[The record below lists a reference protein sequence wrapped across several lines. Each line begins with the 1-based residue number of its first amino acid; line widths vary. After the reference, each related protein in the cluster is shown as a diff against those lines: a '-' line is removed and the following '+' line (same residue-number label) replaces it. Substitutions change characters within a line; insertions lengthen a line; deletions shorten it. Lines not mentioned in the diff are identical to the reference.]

1 MNIHLPDI
9 YVGLGSNLGDS
20 KEEIRRAF
28 GFLKGLGV
36 SAWAESSLWISSPV
50 GCPEGSGDFHNAAAG
65 MRLEREMAPERLL
78 DLLQEYERQRGRVGG
93 AVRNSPRK
101 IDLDILYFR
110 GERRNDSRLVI
121 PHPQAVLRRF
131 VMEPLAEIA
140 PELRLEAGGETAER
154 IAALLREEQA
164 EQRVERLV

>member
-1 MNIHLPDI
+1 MEKHLPDI

-20 KEEIRRAF
+20 KEEIRRAL
-28 GFLKGLGV
+28 GFLKGLGT

-65 MRLEREMAPERLL
+65 LRLGSEIDAERLL
-78 DLLQEYERQRGRVGG
+78 ELLQEYERQRGRVGG
-93 AVRNSPRK
+93 VPRNSPRK

-110 GERRNDSRLVI
+110 GERWSGPRLMI
-121 PHPQAVLRRF
+121 PHPRAVLRRF

-154 IAALLREEQA
+154 IAAFLRVEQA

>member
-1 MNIHLPDI
+1 MKIYLPDI

-20 KEEIRRAF
+20 KEEIRRAL
-28 GFLKGLGV
+28 GFLKGLNP

-50 GCPEGSGDFHNAAAG
+50 ECPEGSGDFHNAAAG
-65 MRLEREMAPERLL
+65 LRFGSEIDAERLL
-78 DLLQEYERQRGRVGG
+78 DLLQEYERQRGRVEG
-93 AVRNSPRK
+93 AERNSPRK

-110 GERRNDSRLVI
+110 GERRSGPRLVI
-121 PHPQAVLRRF
+121 PHPRAVLRRF

-154 IAALLREEQA
+154 IAALLKIEQPA
-164 EQRVERLV
+164 QRVERLI